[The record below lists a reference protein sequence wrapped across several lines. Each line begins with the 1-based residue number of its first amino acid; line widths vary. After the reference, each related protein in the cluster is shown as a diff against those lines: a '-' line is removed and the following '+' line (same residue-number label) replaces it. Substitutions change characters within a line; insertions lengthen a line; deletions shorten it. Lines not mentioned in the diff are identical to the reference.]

1 MTNPA
6 TPATPSTPSTLRIE
20 ADLGRLK
27 DVRRFVREVAPGLGA
42 DEAAV
47 RDLVQVV
54 DEWVTN
60 VVVHGYRG
68 AGGPIEVEL
77 LRSGD
82 EIVARVRDAAPAFD
96 PATAPAFDPS
106 LPLDRRPAG
115 KIGIHLIRALCDRF
129 EHRVPAGG
137 GNENAIVR
145 STRTAPSRTGGN
157 A

>member
-1 MTNPA
+1 MAPPA
-6 TPATPSTPSTLRIE
+6 MLRIE
-20 ADLGRLK
+20 ADVARLR

-47 RDLVQVV
+47 LDLVQAV

-60 VVVHGYRG
+60 VIVHGYRG

-77 LRSGD
+77 ERVGD
-82 EIVARVRDAAPAFD
+82 EIVARVRDVAPAFD
-96 PATAPAFDPS
+96 PATAPVFDPN
-106 LPLDRRPAG
+106 LPLERRPAG
-115 KIGIHLIRALCDRF
+115 KMGIHLIRELCDRF

-137 GNENAIVR
+137 GNEIAMTR
-145 STRTAPSRTGGN
+145 SARPAGTETGGN

>member
-1 MTNPA
+1 VAAPV
-6 TPATPSTPSTLRIE
+6 TLRID
-20 ADLGRLK
+20 ADVERLK

-47 RDLVQVV
+47 RDLVQAV

-60 VVVHGYRG
+60 VIVHGYRG

-77 LRSGD
+77 GRSGD

-96 PATAPAFDPS
+96 PGTAPSFDPE
-106 LPLDRRPAG
+106 LPLERRPVG
-115 KIGIHLIRALCDRF
+115 KMGIHLIRELCDRF

-137 GNENAIVR
+137 GNEIAIVR
-145 STRTAPSRTGGN
+145 SSKAASGGTGGST
-157 A
+157 

>member
-1 MTNPA
+1 M
-6 TPATPSTPSTLRIE
+6 TPATLRID
-20 ADLGRLK
+20 ADVERLK
-27 DVRRFVREVAPGLGA
+27 DVRRFVRENAPGLGA

-47 RDLVQVV
+47 RDLVQAV

-60 VVVHGYRG
+60 VIVHGYRG
-68 AGGPIEVEL
+68 VGGPIEVEL

-96 PATAPAFDPS
+96 PATAPRFDPN
-106 LPLDRRPAG
+106 LPLERRPVG
-115 KIGIHLIRALCDRF
+115 KMGIHLIRELCDRF

-145 STRTAPSRTGGN
+145 STTAPSRTGGQ

>member
-1 MTNPA
+1 VASPA
-6 TPATPSTPSTLRIE
+6 TLRIE
-20 ADLGRLK
+20 ADLARLK
-27 DVRRFVREVAPGLGA
+27 DVRRFVRDVAPGLGA

-47 RDLVQVV
+47 VDLVQAV

-96 PATAPAFDPS
+96 PGTAPAFDPD
-106 LPLDRRPAG
+106 LPLERRPPG
-115 KIGIHLIRALCDRF
+115 KMGIHLIRELCDRF

-137 GNENAIVR
+137 GNETAMIR
-145 STRTAPSRTGGN
+145 ATRTAPSRTGGN